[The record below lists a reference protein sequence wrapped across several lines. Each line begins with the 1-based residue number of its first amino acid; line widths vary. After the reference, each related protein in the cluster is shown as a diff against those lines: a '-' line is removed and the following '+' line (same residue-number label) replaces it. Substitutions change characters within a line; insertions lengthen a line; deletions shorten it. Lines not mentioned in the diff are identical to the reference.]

1 MTSFFTTGGIRG
13 GKKKM
18 DKFYPRS
25 FNMGI
30 QATLYRQL
38 DGFSDMRFGEDIDFS
53 IRIFKSGASCR
64 LFPKAWVWHKRRT
77 DLKKFFKQVHNSGIA
92 RINLYKRHPESLK
105 LVHLLPAVFT
115 LGTAC
120 LLLLFMVGLFLAGTG
135 AFATCRAADAGTECI
150 TGPVTVMAFGG
161 VLMLLSL
168 APLLLFSLI
177 ICIDS
182 AMLNSSLKIGLLS
195 VLASFIQLLGYGTGF
210 IRAWWARCVMGRNEE
225 LQAFKKSFY
234 K

>member
-1 MTSFFTTGGIRG
+1 M
-13 GKKKM
+13 
-18 DKFYPRS
+18 
-25 FNMGI
+25 
-30 QATLYRQL
+30 
-38 DGFSDMRFGEDIDFS
+38 
-53 IRIFKSGASCR
+53 
-64 LFPKAWVWHKRRT
+64 
-77 DLKKFFKQVHNSGIA
+77 A

-135 AFATCRAADAGTECI
+135 AFAAYRAADAGTECI

-168 APLLLFSLI
+168 APLLAFSLI

-182 AMLNSSLKIGLLS
+182 ALSNRSLKIGLLS